1 MANSNNGVTSRGS
14 YLWDFL
20 SSLLFAEFLLLATWN
35 RTGYSYLDWVRAA
48 GDFTAPM
55 AAAGLAL
62 LIAHIALLRMSFVAL
77 GYAGILAALILLG
90 CVLLG
95 GSTLDLIDLERLS
108 RNSDFWTF
116 VVATVLSAGTSW
128 GKFQQRLTGQ
138 RDVLK
143 DPP

>member
-1 MANSNNGVTSRGS
+1 MANSDTGEASRGS

-20 SSLLFAEFLLLATWN
+20 RALLLVEFLLLATWN
-35 RTGYSYLDWVRAA
+35 RTGYSYVSWIRAA
-48 GDFTAPM
+48 GEFTAPM

-95 GSTLDLIDLERLS
+95 VSTLGLINLEQLS

-116 VVATVLSAGTSW
+116 VVATTLSAGLSW

-143 DPP
+143 NPP